1 MEPTLKHTAVG
12 SVCDG
17 KDVRR
22 HFVSPLAF
30 VKLDY
35 FFCVDGKTFVGID
48 DDTEQTRVRLKVHQL
63 HRKTQIRLNYVEL
76 YNCRVLSLLTVA
88 RM

>member
-1 MEPTLKHTAVG
+1 MKHTAVG

-63 HRKTQIRLNYVEL
+63 HRKTQIRLNYVGQWNFITAG
-76 YNCRVLSLLTVA
+76 Y
-88 RM
+88 